1 MINAFP
7 MFLALA
13 GITAS
18 TLFSQRA
25 LALMDADAKAALLDA
40 SSGTRYLSLLVVGVF
55 LALVLW
61 LPLAGWVF
69 LGCAYLA
76 LGVRSFLRLRRLSLP
91 PRAARFVLMGNA
103 SSVAGI
109 ALCAFIF
116 AMRTLR

>member
-1 MINAFP
+1 MINVYP

-13 GITAS
+13 GIIAS

-25 LALMDADAKAALLDA
+25 LTLMDADAKAALLD
-40 SSGTRYLSLLVVGVF
+40 SSSSTRYLSLLVVGGF
-55 LALVLW
+55 FALVLW
-61 LPLAGWVF
+61 LPLAGWLF

-76 LGVRSFLRLRRLSLP
+76 LGVRSFFRLQQLSLP

-116 AMRTLR
+116 ATRTLR